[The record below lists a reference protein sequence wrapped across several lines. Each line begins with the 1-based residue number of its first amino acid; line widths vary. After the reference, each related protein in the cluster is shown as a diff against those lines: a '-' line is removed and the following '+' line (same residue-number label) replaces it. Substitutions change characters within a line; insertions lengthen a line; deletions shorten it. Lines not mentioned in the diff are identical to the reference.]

1 MEENKTTQTE
11 ANQVNPPSTE
21 ASKNNVSEGNIP
33 QSRFNEVNTQKNE
46 YKTQVSDLQSQLDK
60 VKADQESTRNK
71 ELEKQGEYKKLLD
84 EANAKLDKSSVVV
97 KEYEEYKTNKR
108 NSLMETLTEDSD
120 KSIAESL
127 PLDKLE
133 LYVSKVNKTS
143 SLPTNTSRASNN
155 QPVGDFGGYDSPME
169 FLENDPE
176 GYEKSRNQE
185 KGDSFGNIFNPKP
198 NPLSQ

>member
-11 ANQVNPPSTE
+11 AHQVNPPSTE

-46 YKTQVSDLQSQLDK
+46 YKTQNQDLQSQLDK
-60 VKADQESTRNK
+60 VKAEQESARTK
-71 ELEKQGEYKKLLD
+71 KLEQDGEYKKLLE
-84 EANAKLDKSSVVV
+84 EANSKLEKQGIKISENDQ
-97 KEYEEYKTNKR
+97 YFANKR
-108 NSLMETLTEDSD
+108 TSLMETLTDDND

-143 SLPTNTSRASNN
+143 SLPTNTNRAANN
-155 QPVGDFGGYDSPME
+155 QPVGEMGGYASYAE
-169 FLENDPE
+169 WAEKDPE
-176 GYEKSRNQE
+176 GYKRDNQSNSA
-185 KGDSFGNIFNPKP
+185 KGITIGY
-198 NPLSQ
+198 

>member
-11 ANQVNPPSTE
+11 ATQVNPPSTE

-33 QSRFNEVNTQKNE
+33 QSRFNEVNAQKNE
-46 YKTQVSDLQSQLDK
+46 FKAQNQDLQSQLDK
-60 VKADQESTRNK
+60 MKADK
-71 ELEKQGEYKKLLD
+71 ETSRQKQLAEDGKWKTIAEEKTAE
-84 EANAKLDKSSVVV
+84 LDKASVVV

-108 NSLMETLTEDSD
+108 SSLMETLTEDTD

-143 SLPTNTSRASNN
+143 SLPTNTSRAANN
-155 QPVGDFGGYDSPME
+155 QPVGDFGGYSSYAE
-169 FLENDPE
+169 WAAKDPK
-176 GYEKSRNQE
+176 GYEEANGQVNMS
-185 KGDSFGNIFNPKP
+185 GIPVGVTD
-198 NPLSQ
+198 

>member
-1 MEENKTTQTE
+1 MSEENKTTQTE
-11 ANQVNPPSTE
+11 ATQVNPPSTE

-46 YKTQVSDLQSQLDK
+46 YKTQNQDLQSQLDK
-60 VKADQESTRNK
+60 MKADKETARNN

-84 EANAKLDKSSVVV
+84 EANAKLEKSSVVV

-108 NSLMETLTEDSD
+108 NSLMETLTEDTD

-133 LYVSKVNKTS
+133 LYVGKITKRNN
-143 SLPTNTSRASNN
+143 LPTNNSRAANN
-155 QPVGDFGGYDSPME
+155 QPVGEFGGYSSMQE
-169 FLENDPE
+169 FASKDPAGADKYLTDNVK
-176 GYEKSRNQE
+176 GYKWG
-185 KGDSFGNIFNPKP
+185 K
-198 NPLSQ
+198 

>member
-11 ANQVNPPSTE
+11 ATQANPPSTE

-46 YKTQVSDLQSQLDK
+46 YKTQVSDLQTQLDK
-60 VKADQESTRNK
+60 VNADQETARNK
-71 ELEKQGEYKKLLD
+71 ELEKQGEFKKLLD
-84 EANAKLDKSSVVV
+84 EANAKLEKSSVVV

-108 NSLMETLTEDSD
+108 NSLMESLTEDND

-133 LYVSKVNKTS
+133 LYVSKVNKAS
-143 SLPTNTSRASNN
+143 SLPTNTNRAANN
-155 QPVGDFGGYDSPME
+155 QPQGDFGGYSSYVE
-169 FLENDPE
+169 WATKDPT
-176 GYEKSRNQE
+176 GYEKAN
-185 KGDSFGNIFNPKP
+185 GNVIAGVPIGYDPTK
-198 NPLSQ
+198 S

>member
-11 ANQVNPPSTE
+11 ATQVEQPSTE

-60 VKADQESTRNK
+60 VKADQETARNK
-71 ELEKQGEYKKLLD
+71 ELEKQGEYKKLLE
-84 EANAKLDKSSVVV
+84 EANAKLEKSSVVV

-108 NSLMETLTEDSD
+108 NSLMETLTEDTD

-133 LYVSKVNKTS
+133 LYVGKVNKRNN
-143 SLPTNTSRASNN
+143 LPTNNSRAANN
-155 QPVGDFGGYDSPME
+155 QPVGEFGGYSSMQE
-169 FLENDPE
+169 FAMKDPE
-176 GYEKSRNQE
+176 GADKYLAQNVDGYKWG
-185 KGDSFGNIFNPKP
+185 K
-198 NPLSQ
+198 

>member
-11 ANQVNPPSTE
+11 ATQVEQPSTE

-60 VKADQESTRNK
+60 FKSDQETARK
-71 ELEKQGEYKKLLD
+71 KQLEKQGEYKTLLD
-84 EANAKLDKSSVVV
+84 EANAKLEKSSVVV

-108 NSLMETLTEDSD
+108 NSLMETLTEDAD

-143 SLPTNTSRASNN
+143 SLPTNTGRASNN
-155 QPVGDFGGYDSPME
+155 QPVGDFGGY
-169 FLENDPE
+169 ENITEMATKDPAAADAWLSKNAK
-176 GYEKSRNQE
+176 GYKSR
-185 KGDSFGNIFNPKP
+185 
-198 NPLSQ
+198 

>member
-11 ANQVNPPSTE
+11 AAQVNPPSTE

-46 YKTQVSDLQSQLDK
+46 YKTQVSELQSQLDK
-60 VKADQESTRNK
+60 VNADQEAARNK
-71 ELEKQGEYKKLLD
+71 ELEKQGEFKKLLD
-84 EANAKLDKSSVVV
+84 EANAKLEKSSAVV

-108 NSLMETLTEDSD
+108 NSLMESLTEDND

-143 SLPTNTSRASNN
+143 SLPTNTNRAANN
-155 QPVGDFGGYDSPME
+155 KPAGDFGGYSSYAE
-169 FLENDPE
+169 WATKDPE
-176 GYEKSRNQE
+176 GYQKENNSLAGSGIKIGYGS
-185 KGDSFGNIFNPKP
+185 
-198 NPLSQ
+198 

>member
-11 ANQVNPPSTE
+11 ATQVEQPSTE

-33 QSRFNEVNTQKNE
+33 QSRFNQVNTQKNE
-46 YKTQVSDLQSQLDK
+46 LKTENADLQSQLDK
-60 VKADQESTRNK
+60 MKADKETARNQK
-71 ELEKQGEYKKLLD
+71 LEQDGEYKKLLE
-84 EANAKLDKSSVVV
+84 EANAKLEKSSVVV

-108 NSLMETLTEDSD
+108 NSLMESLTEDTD

-143 SLPTNTSRASNN
+143 SLPTNTNRAANN
-155 QPVGDFGGYDSPME
+155 QPVGEMGGYASYAE
-169 FLENDPE
+169 WAEKDPE
-176 GYEKSRNQE
+176 GYKRDNQSNSA
-185 KGDSFGNIFNPKP
+185 KGITIGY
-198 NPLSQ
+198 